1 MNTAERISV
10 LLAEDHTIIREG
22 LKALLA
28 DEDDIEVVGEAATG
42 REAVSL
48 IQKLRP
54 AVVVMDIAMPQLNGL
69 EAMRQ
74 IREDLP
80 DTKVIILSA
89 HENDLYVDRAAELGA
104 SGYLIKQTSV
114 HFLSEAIRRVH
125 QGHTVFSPAVSN
137 RINERRQE
145 SLDREGPSKAK
156 SAQLNS
162 REAEVLQLIAEG
174 GANKQIAETLC
185 ISIKAVEKR
194 RAQITRKLDI
204 HNTAGLTRY
213 AVAAGIIESRARLSI
228 D

>member
-1 MNTAERISV
+1 MSAAERISV

-28 DEDDIEVVGEAATG
+28 DEDDIEVVGEAANG
-42 REAVSL
+42 REAVRL

-69 EAMRQ
+69 EAIRQ

-80 DTKVIILSA
+80 DIKVIILSA
-89 HENDLYVDRAAELGA
+89 HENDLYVERAAELGA

-114 HFLSEAIRRVH
+114 HFLSEAIRTVH

-137 RINERRQE
+137 RFNERRQVHPG
-145 SLDREGPSKAK
+145 REGSSKAE

-174 GANKQIAETLC
+174 GANKQIAQELS
-185 ISIKAVEKR
+185 ISVKAVEKR
-194 RAQITRKLDI
+194 RAQISQKLGI
-204 HNTAGLTRY
+204 RNTAGLTRY
-213 AVAAGIIESRARLSI
+213 AVATGIIESRARLSI